1 MRKVLAAALAVLTFG
16 AIADRAKA
24 GPIEAFRKVAA
35 GYDAFDNVRRCQFF
49 DPGAG
54 EWVEF
59 WVPGS
64 CLSYRAPAY
73 GYDGRSHYDR
83 RYVRHRAYSRRSA
96 R

>member
-1 MRKVLAAALAVLTFG
+1 MRKVLAATLAVLTFG
-16 AIADRAKA
+16 VIAGRAEA

-59 WVPGS
+59 WGPRIVPQLPCPG
-64 CLSYRAPAY
+64 LRLRRPLALRPPLRAPP
-73 GYDGRSHYDR
+73 RL
-83 RYVRHRAYSRRSA
+83 
-96 R
+96 